1 MSSTPTIFLGGVVE
15 TQSSNEER
23 TTGNDVTD
31 SVTVFVRMSN
41 AVRHLKEPDEIKVSI
56 HKVYTD
62 ILEPYMETS
71 DSSLCQ
77 KYGDHLTDVN
87 AVSVL
92 ARLLHVCTYLLCL
105 RQYFLILV
113 VFRFF
118 SRIEISSHVVPRIS
132 HCQSQRV
139 TFLP

>member
-41 AVRHLKEPDEIKVSI
+41 AVRHLEEPDDIKGLI
-56 HKVYTD
+56 RKVYTD
-62 ILEPYMETS
+62 ILEPYTETS
-71 DSSLCQ
+71 DRSLRQ

-92 ARLLHVCTYLLCL
+92 ARLLYVCTYLLCL
-105 RQYFLILV
+105 RQYFLISIVL
-113 VFRFF
+113 RFF
-118 SRIEISSHVVPRIS
+118 FFIEIFSHVVPRNS
-132 HCQSQRV
+132 HSQSQRA
-139 TFLP
+139 TFIP